1 VELTWNCQVIQCHTI
16 EARIHSPP
24 LIPPSKSISDVL
36 GVSAEIAIQLITKV
50 GFWGRRKCWQLIE
63 DVFERGR
70 RTLKEKLARHFEVHQ
85 KNTHSSLRS
94 LRVWVV
100 DVDIHKCVRLIELST
115 DNVSCSF
122 NPTFLPSSFLEI
134 V

>member
-1 VELTWNCQVIQCHTI
+1 MELTRNGQVIQRHTM
-16 EARIHSPP
+16 EARIHSP
-24 LIPPSKSISDVL
+24 LLVPPSKSISDML
-36 GVSAEIAIQLITKV
+36 GIGAEITIQLIMKV
-50 GFWGRRKCWQLIE
+50 GFGGGRKCRQLIE

-100 DVDIHKCVRLIELST
+100 DVDVHKCVRLIELGT
-115 DNVSCSF
+115 DNVSRSF
-122 NPTFLPSSFLEI
+122 NPIFLPSSFLE
-134 V
+134 VV